1 MECTADPPAEALQLA
16 AALVQDYRQA
26 GLLLATAES
35 CTGGLLAGAVTSIP
49 GSSRVLERGFVV
61 YSNESKQE
69 LLQVSPALISAHG
82 AVSAEVAQA
91 MADGALAASRAD
103 CAVAITGIAGPGGS
117 LWKPEGLVYIAV
129 VRKGS
134 APKISKLELG
144 PQGRFAVRAKSVIK
158 ALKML
163 SELVHATH

>member
-1 MECTADPPAEALQLA
+1 MECTADPPAEALRLA
-16 AALVQDYRQA
+16 AALVQDYREA

-35 CTGGLLAGAVTSIP
+35 CTGGLLAGAITSIP
-49 GSSRVLERGFVV
+49 GASRVLERGFVA

-69 LLQVSPALISAHG
+69 LLRVSPALISGHG
-82 AVSAEVAQA
+82 AVSAEVSQA
-91 MADGALAASRAD
+91 MAEGALAASRAD

-117 LWKPEGLVYIAV
+117 QWKPEGLVYIAA

-134 APKISKLELG
+134 APNIRAFEFG
-144 PQGRFAVRAKSVIK
+144 PQGRIAVRAKSVIK

-163 SELVHATH
+163 SELVRATH